1 MRTAFSFSHT
11 WFPYYSF
18 QLPDCS
24 ETKFLACLKPEKKFT
39 HASLYTWLVLDD
51 TLVFPQRN
59 DKSRET
65 KNWRCKGLHSGDDR
79 FKSGW
84 GLCIHFRDRVK
95 APGKSEL
102 HWTWSGTLITIRLW
116 DHFTFLGNCS
126 PTPPL
131 NQHFTLRAL
140 SICQNWPAG
149 PLPEQLFWQWN
160 RLFPGVF
167 AEEPSPSYTLF
178 RIWLI

>member
-102 HWTWSGTLITIRLW
+102 HWTWSGTVITIRLW
-116 DHFTFLGNCS
+116 DHFTFLGKL
-126 PTPPL
+126 PTY
-131 NQHFTLRAL
+131 
-140 SICQNWPAG
+140 
-149 PLPEQLFWQWN
+149 
-160 RLFPGVF
+160 
-167 AEEPSPSYTLF
+167 PSPKPTFYPKGAFHLSELASRTITGTVILTMKSAF
-178 RIWLI
+178 SRGFCWRTISFLHTV

>member
-24 ETKFLACLKPEKKFT
+24 ETKFLAFLKPEKKIYPCIT
-39 HASLYTWLVLDD
+39 LYLTCPGRHFG
-51 TLVFPQRN
+51 FPQRN

-116 DHFTFLGNCS
+116 GHFTFLGNCP

-140 SICQNWPAG
+140 SICKNWPAG
-149 PLPEQLFWQWN
+149 TLPEQLFWQWN